1 MKFWNCGPTTIWHY
15 CMSLILKVKKSLH
28 PSIEDAKAGS
38 SNGRTEDV
46 RVVKNEAD
54 PDHDYFYDGVGGVSG
69 TIV

>member
-1 MKFWNCGPTTIWHY
+1 
-15 CMSLILKVKKSLH
+15 MSLILKVKKSLH

-54 PDHDYFYDGVGGVSG
+54 PYHDYFYDGVGGVSG